1 MHPYDQNRSANSI
14 YIHSGVGA
22 TAEAP
27 EGKSFYKIQ
36 NLAAITATFTQL
48 TPATGSICIGTTG
61 SLGIGGLV
69 GTAAMIA
76 GATGVTA
83 INLELTLA
91 AGPIYGNW
99 RSIKLNAGHV
109 VAYFA

>member
-14 YIHSGVGA
+14 YIHSGAGA
-22 TAEAP
+22 TAVAP

-36 NLAAITATFTQL
+36 NLAAVTATFAQL
-48 TPATGSICIGTTG
+48 IPATGAICIGTTG
-61 SLGIGGLV
+61 QLGIGGIV
-69 GTAAMIA
+69 ATSAFVT
-76 GATGVTA
+76 GATGVTTA
-83 INLELTLA
+83 NLELTLA